1 MPELPRPTLLRR
13 LDLLRMGMADT
24 HTRDLNR
31 AEIMAKG
38 PHAGA
43 FAIPR
48 LQARIAAAA
57 APATKDADD

>member
-1 MPELPRPTLLRR
+1 
-13 LDLLRMGMADT
+13 MGMADT

-57 APATKDADD
+57 APATQDADD